1 MVFLCEHPYLGE
13 VMKPMFKIK
22 SRAVFALCLL
32 PALCLGGCQK
42 KEAEAKNPDPSK
54 LASQLLEGVTFQDK
68 LEETDKDA
76 ALTVLGLESY
86 ESKVNDCAIYLGTGA
101 TAEEVVVLQ
110 TGDEKGAQEIRT
122 VLKENHLNRLKED
135 FQNYVPTE
143 VPKIEDA
150 ALYAKGQTV
159 ALCVSSD
166 SGKALEIMEEAM
178 G

>member
-1 MVFLCEHPYLGE
+1 
-13 VMKPMFKIK
+13 MFKIR
-22 SRAVFALCLL
+22 SRAIFALCLV

-42 KEAEAKNPDPSK
+42 KEAEAKNPDPGK
-54 LASQLLEGVTFQDK
+54 LASQLLSDTTFQDK

-86 ESKVNDCAIYLGTGA
+86 EDKVSDCAIYLGTGA
-101 TAEEVVVLQ
+101 TAEEVVVLKAS
-110 TGDEKGAQEIRT
+110 DEKGAQEIKA
-122 VLKENHLNRLKED
+122 VLKENHLPRLKED
-135 FQNYVPTE
+135 FQNY

-166 SGKALEIMEEAM
+166 SDKALEIMEEAM

>member
-54 LASQLLEGVTFQDK
+54 LAGQLLEGISFQDK

-101 TAEEVVVLQ
+101 TAEEVVVLK

-135 FQNYVPTE
+135 FQNYVPPE